1 MTDATLSAIYGVRGQ
16 GKSTLGKEKIKG
28 LDRVLAFD
36 PQGEYA
42 YLPGFKK
49 VTWPD
54 LAKEMAKPKFRLS
67 YKPAKGSAPAAL
79 HKICDMILTTRE
91 PYADW
96 MARRSAGQK
105 VGDPPMQQITLL
117 VEEMSISYPVEKL
130 PADLWGMTEMVERGR
145 HSGVNVIALT
155 QRPASIST
163 KFRGNCEEFSVFR
176 LDLVND
182 VDAVCMYIGKQYRD
196 TIRKLSQG
204 HYIKVAGGQA
214 TPKRT
219 QKP

>member
-1 MTDATLSAIYGVRGQ
+1 MTDAKMSAIYGVRGQ
-16 GKSTLGKEKIKG
+16 GKSTLAKQLVKDM
-28 LDRVLAFD
+28 DRVLVFD

-49 VTWPD
+49 VAWGD
-54 LAKEMAKPKFRLS
+54 MAREMAKPKFRLS
-67 YKPAKGSAPAAL
+67 YKPARGSAPEAL
-79 HKICDMILTTRE
+79 HKICDKILHIRE
-91 PYADW
+91 PYAEW
-96 MARRSAGQK
+96 MAKGK
-105 VGDPPMQQITLL
+105 PGDPPSLQMTLV
-117 VEEMSISYPVEKL
+117 VEEMSVSYPVEKL

-145 HSGVNVIALT
+145 HSGVEVIGLT

-182 VDAVCMYIGKQYRD
+182 VDAVCTYVGKEYRQA
-196 TIRKLSQG
+196 IRQLSVG
-204 HYIKVAGGQA
+204 HYLRVSSGHV